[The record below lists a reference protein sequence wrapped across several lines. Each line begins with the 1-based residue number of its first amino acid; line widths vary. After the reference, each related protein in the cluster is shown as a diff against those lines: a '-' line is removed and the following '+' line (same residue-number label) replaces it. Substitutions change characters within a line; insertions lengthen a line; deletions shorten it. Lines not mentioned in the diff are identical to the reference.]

1 MSNRRNKKK
10 EGQGQ
15 PGCANGEC
23 QAQLGLASLLHL
35 PVTSDVNQTLL
46 LFPQL
51 PPSVIFT
58 SAFSLQLYSRFLFGH
73 LVQHSLTLTERIMAS
88 TEPDLA
94 QKGMEL
100 VDDSTPETTAGTA
113 PGKTPISTPRIMVRH
128 DGKKAVYN
136 ARSEIEKLFKAQ
148 VEKDERRERRRM
160 KRKEYKKKRR
170 AAVLLS
176 RAFENLEVDAGKI
189 EQKAA
194 VQKEKDDARNAVRKA
209 KEQLEADEQSL
220 EVAMKHLDVD
230 SKKTMRKETRLMKT
244 RSGRQYD
251 WKP

>member
-1 MSNRRNKKK
+1 
-10 EGQGQ
+10 
-15 PGCANGEC
+15 
-23 QAQLGLASLLHL
+23 
-35 PVTSDVNQTLL
+35 
-46 LFPQL
+46 
-51 PPSVIFT
+51 
-58 SAFSLQLYSRFLFGH
+58 
-73 LVQHSLTLTERIMAS
+73 MAS
-88 TEPDLA
+88 TEPGLA

-100 VDDSTPETTAGTA
+100 VDGSTPETTAGTA
-113 PGKTPISTPRIMVRH
+113 PSKPPISTPRIMVRR

-148 VEKDERRERRRM
+148 AEKDERRERRRV

-244 RSGRQYD
+244 RGGRQYD